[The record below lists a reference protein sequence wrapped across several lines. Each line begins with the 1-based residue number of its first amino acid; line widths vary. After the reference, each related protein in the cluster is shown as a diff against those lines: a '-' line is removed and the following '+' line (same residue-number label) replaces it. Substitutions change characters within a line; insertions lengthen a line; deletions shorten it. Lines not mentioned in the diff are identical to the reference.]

1 MARAVV
7 IGAGAAGLTAA
18 AFLARDGCEV
28 DVFEQVP
35 HIGGVTSTIHREGFA
50 WDVGPFGGYCP
61 MLGRSGAPHRTPI
74 EGLWFIGS
82 QSESGPGVWT
92 QLMSSRNVCKSLSKE
107 V

>member
-28 DVFEQVP
+28 DVFEQAP

-50 WDVGPFGGYCP
+50 WDVGP
-61 MLGRSGAPHRTPI
+61 MAL
-74 EGLWFIGS
+74 EGF
-82 QSESGPGVWT
+82 GPGEPAARIL
-92 QLMSSRNVCKSLSKE
+92 QGIC
-107 V
+107 